1 MLYPHPCKWK
11 EHYLALETAH
21 VAECPD
27 ISEEIVR
34 ILQGKL
40 NVSWQSLGPHDA
52 KLPFEHHTL

>member
-40 NVSWQSLGPHDA
+40 NASWQSLGPHDE
-52 KLPFEHHTL
+52 KLPFEH